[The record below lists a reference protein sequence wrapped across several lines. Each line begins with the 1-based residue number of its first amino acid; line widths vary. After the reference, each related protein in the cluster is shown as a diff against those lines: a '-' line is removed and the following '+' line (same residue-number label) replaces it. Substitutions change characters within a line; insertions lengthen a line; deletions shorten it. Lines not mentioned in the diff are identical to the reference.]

1 VQQCIDHYQKTM
13 EANVPDRL
21 VNRPSSLTTTSD
33 SMGDTSLSSPAPSIV
48 LTDVSN
54 LTNNKKKKYAEQ
66 DKKKREEQRKQGMS
80 LSEDDMVVQD
90 GSIVSISGIPISNI
104 TLEALKAFARKLRL
118 KVPMLQSLACA
129 QNWRTTSNWSHR
141 GI

>member
-1 VQQCIDHYQKTM
+1 
-13 EANVPDRL
+13 
-21 VNRPSSLTTTSD
+21 
-33 SMGDTSLSSPAPSIV
+33 
-48 LTDVSN
+48 LTDISN
-54 LTNNKKKKYAEQ
+54 NTNKKKKYAEQ